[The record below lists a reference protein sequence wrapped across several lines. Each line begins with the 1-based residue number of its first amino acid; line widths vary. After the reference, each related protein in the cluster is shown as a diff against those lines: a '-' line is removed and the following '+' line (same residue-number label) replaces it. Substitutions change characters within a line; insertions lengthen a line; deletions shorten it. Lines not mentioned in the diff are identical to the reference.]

1 MSSWQSIGA
10 STTPAPTFSPASLAS
25 QIDSAIAAV
34 QRDKRGALLI
44 SADLSKAS
52 AALLVKCGPVDL
64 VARVVKPYSGPLQAD
79 VSARVNFAVGEPG
92 QCVIYNGEACT
103 VSEVLAQQPE
113 PPLLLRDYYAILRHT
128 GNSRFWSALKA
139 LAVQAGAS
147 VPLLPAD
154 TVL

>member
-1 MSSWQSIGA
+1 MGGYSSTA
-10 STTPAPTFSPASLAS
+10 TAPTFSPASLAS

-34 QRDKRGALLI
+34 QRDRRGALLV
-44 SADLSKAS
+44 SADMSKAS
-52 AALLVKCGPVDL
+52 AALLVKVGPADI

-92 QCVIYNGEACT
+92 QCVIYHGEACT
-103 VSEVLAQQPE
+103 VSEALAQQPE
-113 PPLLLRDYYAILRHT
+113 PPLLLRDYYAVLRHT
-128 GNSRFWSALKA
+128 GNGRFWSLLKA
-139 LAVQAGAS
+139 LAVRAGAS

>member
-1 MSSWQSIGA
+1 MTSPYWSQTS

-52 AALLVKCGPVDL
+52 AALLVKVGPADI
-64 VARVVKPYSGPLQAD
+64 VARVVKPYSGALQAD
-79 VSARVNFAVGEPG
+79 VSARVNFIVADPLGR
-92 QCVIYNGEACT
+92 
-103 VSEVLAQQPE
+103 LAQQAQQAHKQSQFG
-113 PPLLLRDYYAILRHT
+113 LRDYYAILRHA
-128 GNSRFWSALKA
+128 GNGRFWSLLKA
-139 LAVQAGAS
+139 VAVRAGAS